1 MKILVKKESDWNF
14 NAWVEIETV
23 TDVLNL
29 VKEYGPITEKRFD
42 NYTDAVEFFND
53 YVENFPDS
61 RKSAVMEKVEVSKRF
76 LRTQYKTTTIT
87 TWDE

>member
-1 MKILVKKESDWNF
+1 MTMFFTVKFTYNCG
-14 NAWVEIETV
+14 
-23 TDVLNL
+23 LL
-29 VKEYGPITEKRFD
+29 GTEKRFD
-42 NYTDAVEFFND
+42 NYTNAVEFFND
-53 YVENFPDS
+53 YVKNFPDS

>member
-1 MKILVKKESDWNF
+1 MFFTVKFTYNCG
-14 NAWVEIETV
+14 
-23 TDVLNL
+23 LL
-29 VKEYGPITEKRFD
+29 GTEKRFD
-42 NYTDAVEFFND
+42 TYTDAVEFFND

-76 LRTQYKTTTIT
+76 FRTEYKTTTIM